1 MPPLRVAPP
10 VPLHVRGRWI
20 DMLLATALAVYPLLP
35 SGPLYF
41 GLTHANYSQVGFA
54 MLLVIWLA
62 GRALETRPSAGGSIV
77 QPGREVGRAWC
88 AFIAVATGS
97 ALVGLS
103 AENDFWSPVFW
114 AHLSELPVTVGFPM
128 QMLSDPM
135 YPVAVWLVLVQ
146 GGLAFVA
153 VRDLCLRASDPRRR
167 ARAALHGWLAGY
179 GLVALLAVLQYVTRF
194 KLHPYW
200 VAVNPELVRSH
211 STLEDPNVLGAYLA
225 LGLGLTAAL
234 VWFYR
239 PAAQL
244 TRRWHAGLL
253 ILGTAALYT
262 TVSRTAWIAVILSV
276 LLFLALAPREWIPHG
291 TRRQW
296 HVQSVARGVLLAAML
311 VGLLSGIGRLFV
323 PTEEVRFEPTTP
335 VQAVVRTLDPRVAL
349 AVVFTGRFGWWRA
362 ALSMFADQPLV
373 GVGLGRYPRLLP
385 DYAGPDVPPENAHSF
400 VLQVLGEMGAIGFA
414 GLAFFLFTLYRSLAT
429 AGASPDTQNAAIAR
443 GGLLGTTAFLVTCVA
458 AHPLLL
464 ASGQTVFATML
475 AVVAVGSVSHQRG
488 DEPLPQRH
496 RVQGDDLMW
505 KQVTVA
511 VAGILLL
518 CYPARALG
526 EWPPPGQ
533 GSTWGYS
540 WGLFPEESAESTPF
554 RWTGQRAIADIEV
567 PAASTLLHLG
577 IATPNPIRDGK
588 PTEVRLQL
596 GRQIEHRT
604 LRSADQVI
612 VPLTV
617 SPEDINQGR
626 IQLTIEV
633 EPVFVPSEFSES
645 DDTRELGL
653 QLFVPGWS

>member
-10 VPLHVRGRWI
+10 VALHVHGRWI

-41 GLTHANYSQVGFA
+41 GLTHANYSQAGFA
-54 MLLVIWLA
+54 MLLVVWLT
-62 GRALETRPSAGGSIV
+62 GRVLETRPSAGGSIV
-77 QPGREVGRAWC
+77 QPGRTVVRAWG

-114 AHLSELPVTVGFPM
+114 AHLRELPVTVAFPM
-128 QMLSDPM
+128 PMLSDPM

-146 GGLAFVA
+146 GALAFVA

-234 VWFYR
+234 VWFSR
-239 PAAQL
+239 PAAQSS
-244 TRRWHAGLL
+244 RRWHAGLL

-262 TVSRTAWIAVILSV
+262 TVSRTAWIAVLLSV
-276 LLFLALAPREWIPHG
+276 LLFLAVAPREWIPNG
-291 TRRQW
+291 TRRHW
-296 HVQSVARGVLLAAML
+296 HVRPVARGVLLAAML

-323 PTEEVRFEPTTP
+323 PAEEVRFEPTTP
-335 VQAVVRTLDPRVAL
+335 VQAVVRTLDPRVPL
-349 AVVFTGRFGWWRA
+349 AVVFTGRFGWWNA

-414 GLAFFLFTLYRSLAT
+414 GLAFFLLTLYRSLAT
-429 AGASPDTQNAAIAR
+429 AGGSPDTQNAAVAR

-475 AVVAVGSVSHQRG
+475 AVVTMGSVSHPRG
-488 DEPLPQRH
+488 DEPVAGSRALRTE
-496 RVQGDDLMW
+496 DLMW
-505 KQVTVA
+505 KQVAVA
-511 VAGILLL
+511 GAGILLL

-526 EWPPPGQ
+526 QWPPPGH
-533 GSTWGYS
+533 GSPWGYS
-540 WGLFPEESAESTPF
+540 WGLFPEELAQSEPY
-554 RWTGQRAIADIEV
+554 RWTGQRAIVEVDV

-577 IATPNPIRDGK
+577 IAVPSPIRDGK

-596 GRQIEHRT
+596 GHQVEYRT
-604 LRSADQVI
+604 LQSADQVI

-617 SPEDINQGR
+617 SPEDIDQGR

-633 EPVFVPSEFSES
+633 EPSFIPSESSES

-653 QLFVPGWS
+653 QLFAPKWN